1 MKVTVLDDYQ
11 HAFES
16 TPAIKRLR
24 QHADVQILTEKL
36 PGPDVIARALAG
48 SRAVIPI
55 RERTQ
60 FDASL
65 LRELPD
71 LEFISQTGNHVYHV
85 DMEAAT
91 RAGIIVAMAP
101 GGNSTTELAFGLML
115 GVMRRIPQSDGAM
128 RRGEWPL
135 VLGHVLKG
143 KTLGIL
149 GLGKI
154 GSEVAAIARAFGM
167 NVIAWGPTLTAERAS
182 KSQATY
188 MGLEDVLKNADVISI
203 HLKLSEQSKNLLNEE
218 RLRLMKKSAYLINT
232 ARGAIVDE
240 QALVRALE
248 EGTIAGAALDVF
260 VEEPIPANHRLLRL
274 TNVVLTPHLGWP
286 TDSGFE
292 GFAEN
297 AVTNILDYIDG
308 KLTRVINPEA
318 LHHRAPRKVRNQ
330 ITPL

>member
-1 MKVTVLDDYQ
+1 MRVTVLDDYQ
-11 HAFES
+11 QAFAS
-16 TPAIKRLR
+16 TPAIQRLQR
-24 QHADVQILTEKL
+24 HAEVQILTEKL
-36 PGPDVIARALAG
+36 PTQDALVRALAG

-55 RERTQ
+55 RERTR
-60 FDASL
+60 FDAPL
-65 LRELPD
+65 LKTLPD
-71 LEFISQTGNHVYHV
+71 LELISQTGNHVYHV

-91 RAGIIVAMAP
+91 EAGIIVAMAP
-101 GGNSTTELAFGLML
+101 GGNSTTEMTFALML
-115 GVMRRIPQSDGAM
+115 AVMRRIPQSDQAM

-135 VLGHVLKG
+135 VLGYVLKG

-154 GSEVAAIARAFGM
+154 GTEVAAIAHAFGM
-167 NVIAWGPTLTAERAS
+167 NLIAWGPTLTPERAG

-188 MGLEDVLKNADVISI
+188 MGLEDVLKKADVISI

-218 RLRLMKKSAYLINT
+218 RLRLMKRSAYLVNT

-240 QALVRALE
+240 QALVKALND
-248 EGTIAGAALDVF
+248 GAIAGAALDVF
-260 VEEPIPANHRLLRL
+260 VEEPLAANHPLLEL

-297 AVTNILDYIDG
+297 AVGNILDYMDG
-308 KLTRVINPEA
+308 KLTRVVNPEA
-318 LHHRAPRKVRNQ
+318 LDHRAPRR
-330 ITPL
+330 

>member
-36 PGPDVIARALAG
+36 PSPDAIARALAG

-91 RAGIIVAMAP
+91 QAGIIVAMAP

-115 GVMRRIPQSDGAM
+115 GVMRRIPQSDRAM
-128 RRGEWPL
+128 RGGEWPL

-154 GSEVAAIARAFGM
+154 GTEVAAIARAFGM

-188 MGLEDVLKNADVISI
+188 MQLEDVLRNADVISI
-203 HLKLSEQSKNLLNEE
+203 HLKLSGQSKNLLNGE
-218 RLRLMKKSAYLINT
+218 RLRLMKRTAYLVNT
-232 ARGAIVDE
+232 ARGAIIDE

-248 EGTIAGAALDVF
+248 EGAIAGAALDVF
-260 VEEPIPANHRLLRL
+260 LEEPLPANHPLLRL